1 MILTKCKGNALK
13 FYKGGANFKAKTEK
27 NNEKKKVSSIKP
39 AVLLIH
45 ESRHFVKDAEI
56 FQTSLHKTVFGN

>member
-27 NNEKKKVSSIKP
+27 NNEKKKVFSTKP
-39 AVLLIH
+39 VVLLIH
-45 ESRHFVKDAEI
+45 EAHHYIKGAAI
-56 FQTSLHKTVFGN
+56 FQTSLQKTVFGD